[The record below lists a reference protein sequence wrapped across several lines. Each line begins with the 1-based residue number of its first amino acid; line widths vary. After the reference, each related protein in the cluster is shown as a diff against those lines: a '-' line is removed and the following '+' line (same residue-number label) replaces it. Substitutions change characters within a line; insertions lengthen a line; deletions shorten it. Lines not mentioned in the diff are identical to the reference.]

1 MKNRAKKGIFDTRLF
16 PNIQEQFQQYG
27 IDNTVLNYKYYVDM
41 LLNICVSLFKWKNLP
56 PKMDPFILE
65 KTLLLEGRCVG
76 FYDDVI
82 GEKLVLPVMSSS
94 NNNIFNE
101 PKRRRAYS
109 WNTGYSKSLDETN
122 SVMFYNNIMRT
133 SELADIYETAKKL
146 YAINMARTTNINA
159 QKTPILVICNEKNA
173 LTMENLYMQ
182 YDGNKPVIFSYDD
195 FNPNE
200 KFDVFKTDAPFVADK
215 LFAAEQNELNSFLA
229 RKGVCSLSETKR
241 ERVITSEINALNG
254 GAYAMR
260 LSRLNARQRA
270 VEEFNKMFD
279 TEISVE
285 FNDFL
290 SFGDVSRETMAGGEE
305 YWDTLCGFN
314 TLLKCLTATQNM
326 RDFYRSTKKLKMRVL
341 KYSILK
347 LISTT
352 PTTCCRWKLK
362 SLGITTCGTYA
373 VKRLDYGNY
382 I

>member
-270 VEEFNKMFD
+270 VEEFNIMFD

-305 YWDTLCGFN
+305 
-314 TLLKCLTATQNM
+314 
-326 RDFYRSTKKLKMRVL
+326 
-341 KYSILK
+341 
-347 LISTT
+347 
-352 PTTCCRWKLK
+352 
-362 SLGITTCGTYA
+362 
-373 VKRLDYGNY
+373 
-382 I
+382 